1 MNLSDS
7 YRYCMDVS
15 RKEAKN
21 FYYSFIFLPARKKRS
36 MCAVYA
42 FMRASDDIVDS
53 GSSLE
58 DKIEK
63 LNTWKGLVKD
73 FLDGKALNHPVF
85 PALQDTVREFKI
97 PKKYFIELVEGME
110 MDLTP
115 RKFESFE
122 DLYPYCYKV
131 ASVVGLVCLHIFE
144 FEDPSALKHAEACG
158 IAFQLTNILRD
169 IKEDMLMNRIYLP
182 RQDMERCSYTEN
194 DLKSL
199 KINDAFRELVRFETS
214 RTESY
219 YEEARPLINL
229 IHLDSR
235 QALKVMIAI
244 YEAILEKI
252 KKKNYDTISERI
264 RLNFFEKSVKILL
277 NLF

>member
-1 MNLSDS
+1 MNLPDS

-15 RKEAKN
+15 RKQAKN
-21 FYYSFIFLPARKKRS
+21 FYYSFIFLPARKKQS

-42 FMRASDDIVDS
+42 FMRSSDDIVDS
-53 GSSLE
+53 ASSLE
-58 DKIEK
+58 EKIARLK
-63 LNTWKGLVKD
+63 DWKRLIAD
-73 FLDGKALNHPVF
+73 FLDGKALAHPVF
-85 PALQDTVREFKI
+85 PALQDTVRQFNI

-115 RKFESFE
+115 QKFETFD

-144 FEDPSALKHAEACG
+144 FEDTAALKHAEACG

-169 IKEDMLMNRIYLP
+169 INEDMQMDRIYLP
-182 RQDMERCSYTEN
+182 RQDMKRFSYSEN

-199 KINDAFRELVRFETS
+199 KINGSFRELVKFETS
-214 RTESY
+214 RAEAY
-219 YEEARPLINL
+219 YEEAKSLINL

-244 YEAILEKI
+244 YRAILEKI
-252 KKKNYDTISERI
+252 KKKNYDTLSERI
-264 RLNFFEKSVKILL
+264 RLNFFEKAVKIFLSL
-277 NLF
+277 I